1 MANQH
6 LKILM
11 KEVRFFIDSNLL
23 KRLNQP
29 IYFLEGFDDMT
40 DDMSADEDDEY
51 SDLDEDEENDDE
63 DEQNF
68 VA

>member
-1 MANQH
+1 MANQR

-23 KRLNQP
+23 MRLNQTM
-29 IYFLEGFDDMT
+29 YFLEGFDDMN

-63 DEQNF
+63 DEQYF
-68 VA
+68 LI